1 MDFRAFS
8 FEELCE
14 RLSENKKTLIVF
26 HTRPDADAI
35 GSAFALR
42 ELFSLMGIQAICAC
56 DDEVPARLSFLTEEV
71 QGGVVL
77 DDFFL
82 LGHERVISV
91 DSASPQQIGSLFE
104 RLHRDIDIMID
115 HHAEGKVYAE
125 HYIRPDAAA
134 TGEIIFDI
142 AQYMLK
148 QGKVPCLTPRFYN
161 CIYAAISSDTGCFKY
176 SNVTKRTHEIAAELV
191 ASGIDTARI
200 NHKLFDAKPLKLI
213 KAEGEAARRISTYD
227 KGRIAGVVFPYS
239 AKFSLGLSDEHLETI
254 IDIPRSID
262 GVEVA
267 FVVKQPEEKNSFR
280 VSMRSNGEVDV
291 SGICAEFGGGG
302 HAKAAGCTLQ
312 GIGIVEAENKI
323 LSAIREHLAEISF

>member
-14 RLSENKKTLIVF
+14 KLSENKKTLIVF

-104 RLHRDIDIMID
+104 RLHRNIDIMID
-115 HHAEGKVYAE
+115 HHAKGKVYAE
-125 HYIRPDAAA
+125 HYIRSDAAA

-142 AQYMLK
+142 AEYLRAS
-148 QGKVPCLTPRFYN
+148 GKIDHINRDVYG

-176 SNVTKRTHEIAAELV
+176 SNVTPKTHEYAAKLIEFGV
-191 ASGIDTARI
+191 DTADI
-200 NHKLFDAKPLKLI
+200 NQRLYASKSFKQV
-213 KAEGEAARRISTYD
+213 KAEGEAARRLVLFD
-227 KGRIAGVVFPYS
+227 GGRIGLVKIPY
-239 AKFSLGLSDEHLETI
+239 AVKFSMGLDDEHLETV
-254 IDIPRSID
+254 IDIPRSVA

-267 FVVKQPEEKNSFR
+267 VAVKQLEDNCEFR
-280 VSMRSNGEVDV
+280 VSMRSNGEFDV
-291 SGICAEFGGGG
+291 SEVCSRFGGGG
-302 HAKAAGCTLQ
+302 HKRAAGCT
-312 GIGIVEAENKI
+312 IAARDIDEVERI
-323 LSAIREHLAEISF
+323 LVREIRARL

>member
-1 MDFRAFS
+1 MDFKAFS

-42 ELFSLMGIQAICAC
+42 ELLSLMGVQAICAC
-56 DDEVPARLSFLTEEV
+56 DNEIPARLSFLTEDT

-91 DSASPQQIGSLFE
+91 DSASPAQLGSLFE

-115 HHAEGKVYAE
+115 HHAEGKVYADS
-125 HYIRPDAAA
+125 YIRPDAAA

-142 AQYMLK
+142 AKYMLE
-148 QGKVPCLTPRFYN
+148 QGKIPCLTPRFYN

-176 SNVTKRTHEIAAELV
+176 SNVTNRTHEIAAELV
-191 ASGIDTARI
+191 ATGIDTAKI
-200 NHKLFDAKPLKLI
+200 NYKLFDCKSLKLI

-239 AKFSLGLSDEHLETI
+239 AKFSLGLSDEHLETV
-254 IDIPRSID
+254 IDIPRALD

-267 FVVKQPEEKNSFR
+267 FAIRQPEDKNRFR
-280 VSMRSNGEVDV
+280 VSMRSNGDADV
-291 SGICAEFGGGG
+291 SKICAKFGGGG
-302 HAKAAGCTLQ
+302 HAKAAGCTLE
-312 GIGIVEAENKI
+312 GIGIVEAESQI
-323 LSAIREHLAEISF
+323 LSAIREHLAEIIF